1 MERSLGSLEKAHQ
14 GEDEEHDK
22 ANLGDQGGGAG
33 EGAETKEGCDQRDNQ
48 KDNSVVEHGIGCLEL
63 DCQEL
68 GGDKMLKWCCA
79 KHFGCG
85 WIGGCTKNVCAVAF
99 ADRGRGRMYGF
110 FTLKFFGRSLARP
123 KPHGSIFVAAI
134 LKAATAGEPID

>member
-1 MERSLGSLEKAHQ
+1 MERSLSSLEKAHQ

-63 DCQEL
+63 DWPEL
-68 GGDKMLKWCCA
+68 GWRQDVEVVLFK
-79 KHFGCG
+79 
-85 WIGGCTKNVCAVAF
+85 AF
-99 ADRGRGRMYGF
+99 RLRLDRW
-110 FTLKFFGRSLARP
+110 
-123 KPHGSIFVAAI
+123 V
-134 LKAATAGEPID
+134 